1 MEAQGGMLLFKT
13 YFDISGIGGHI
24 GIPWP
29 EGVLWSVQGQLSPQR
44 LQTGGVDAESNP
56 SIFLI

>member
-29 EGVLWSVQGQLSPQR
+29 EGVLWSLHGHLSPQR
-44 LQTGGVDAESNP
+44 LHTGGVVPELNP
-56 SIFLI
+56 SIFLK